1 MIDELHLH
9 DLPASDTD
17 VWHDHLATDGIA
29 IRIGD
34 VIGLV
39 APAHSIDAWLTAR
52 YGAIRAQAITELACI
67 VYRRKRWFDPT
78 LHPLT
83 LRDHRPGQYEIRVF
97 REDGA
102 DVWPLLALDLAPII
116 ATGQWRDLDQR
127 TSNPAAS
134 MLEIARVPSGQPVV
148 IDGVHSRL
156 DDVAFDRTRLCEVG
170 RLGSLVELVRSAP
183 TPEEL
188 ELDAI
193 RCAHRAAQGLMA
205 LTAQGR
211 RGLHAE
217 MGAAVAL
224 CVSWVFARL
233 PIDLV
238 VGLSQG
244 DVVQRFVAG
253 LPGGRPD
260 HCVLF
265 TIDEWH
271 ESHCAF
277 RYAPGYFATG
287 AVRGY
292 ALDAVA
298 MRRELPHA
306 AIRSLHS
313 LVSA

>member
-1 MIDELHLH
+1 MIAELDVH
-9 DLPASDTD
+9 DLCASESE
-17 VWHDHLATDGIA
+17 VWHDHLGADGVA

-52 YGAIRAQAITELACI
+52 YGATGAQAITELACI

-83 LRDHRPGQYEIRVF
+83 LRDRRPDQYEIRIF

-102 DVWPLLALDLAPII
+102 DVWPLLALDLAPLI
-116 ATGQWRDLDQR
+116 ATGHWRDLDQR
-127 TSNPAAS
+127 TSNPVAS
-134 MLEIARVPSGQPVV
+134 LLEIARVPSGQSVV
-148 IDGVHSRL
+148 IDGACGRL

-193 RCAHRAAQGLMA
+193 RSAHRAAEGLMA
-205 LTAQGR
+205 LTAHSR
-211 RGLHAE
+211 RGLHVE
-217 MGAAVAL
+217 MSAAVAL
-224 CVSWVFARL
+224 SVSWVFARL

-244 DVVQRFVAG
+244 DVVQRFVGG
-253 LPGGRPD
+253 LPGGRSE

-265 TIDEWH
+265 SIDEWH

-292 ALDAVA
+292 ALDGVA
-298 MRRELPHA
+298 MRRDLPHA
-306 AIRSLHS
+306 ALHSLHS